1 MLKIVRGE
9 EIAFAE
15 TDVIVNAANG
25 CGWMG
30 GKRCHTELHKGV
42 AEHLNYYTHG
52 AIENKALIAAR
63 KYSKITSWLFG
74 TKAGDF
80 FVTESCGLKCQKII
94 HAVTMRYP
102 ASYSSIKDVSD
113 VIKKIFEY
121 CHNSNYK
128 SIAIPCLGCGTGGL
142 QIDKVMELIR
152 NETEFYPKINIM
164 IYLKK

>member
-1 MLKIVRGE
+1 MVEMVYDK

-15 TDVIVNAANG
+15 ADVIINAANG

-30 GKRCHTELHKGV
+30 GKRCRSELHKGV

-52 AIENKALIAAR
+52 AIENKALTAAR

-80 FVTESCGLKCQKII
+80 FVTESCGLKCQKVI

-102 ASYSSIKDVSD
+102 ASYSKIKYVSE

-121 CHNSNYK
+121 CHNSDYK

-142 QIDKVMELIR
+142 PIDKVMELIR
-152 NETEFYPKINIM
+152 NEAEFYPKINIM

>member
-1 MLKIVRGE
+1 MVEIVYDK

-15 TDVIVNAANG
+15 ADVIVNAANG

-30 GKRCHTELHKGV
+30 GKRCQSELRKGV

-52 AIENKALIAAR
+52 AIENKALTAAR

-80 FVTESCGLKCQKII
+80 FVTENCGLKCQEVI

-102 ASYSSIKDVSD
+102 ASYSNIKDVSE

-121 CHNSNYK
+121 CHNSDYK
-128 SIAIPCLGCGTGGL
+128 SLAIPCLGCGTGGL
-142 QIDKVMELIR
+142 PNDKVMELIS
-152 NETEFYPKINIM
+152 NEAEFYPKINIM
-164 IYLKK
+164 IYLMK